1 MNEKS
6 NIGNIASGR
15 RIAQCWYSATEYD
28 QIKSVMDDGHKLPSR
43 YEDWRAGAEQR
54 EDQVRRAGGTPVRI
68 AFDLAE
74 FRRFCAHFRVP
85 LDADTRSKFAALKSQ
100 IDAEAGSDSGTGVH

>member
-1 MNEKS
+1 MSNKS
-6 NIGNIASGR
+6 RIGSAVAGR
-15 RIAQCWYSATEYD
+15 RVAQCWYSATEYSE
-28 QIKSVMDDGHKLPSR
+28 IKSVMEDGHKLPRR

-74 FRRFCAHFRVP
+74 FRRFCAHFRAP
-85 LDADTRSKFAALKSQ
+85 LDADTRSKFAAIKSQ
-100 IDAEAGSDSGTGVH
+100 VDAEAGSDTDAGLQ